1 MFRRLMRIGALGR
14 GAASAVDPQDTPLVL
29 TCTTT
34 GAQTLTLQGLTVA
47 AGKTVVVDWGDTNTN
62 TYTAGAGTRT
72 HAYAG
77 AGTYTVKI
85 ANRRNITLIDFE
97 DTKITSLIIN
107 STNPLPTGLTSLTLK
122 TLAGLTYNANTN
134 PLPTGLT
141 YLTLNTLAGLTYNAN
156 TNPLPTGLT
165 YLTLNTLAGLTYN
178 ANTNPLPTGLTY
190 LTLNTLA
197 GLTYNANTNPL
208 PTGLTILS
216 LYTLTGLTWE
226 IKSGAAWPTGATVAT
241 ITGCPSVTC
250 TAWTDNAIHSIQAEN
265 AYSQA
270 NVDAFINAIW
280 ANKAN
285 FTYATPTLDL
295 LGGSN
300 AAPSGTY
307 QNNCPPTSGK
317 EYAYDL
323 VNDNCGH
330 GGPKWVVQTA

>member
-122 TLAGLTYNANTN
+122 
-134 PLPTGLT
+134 
-141 YLTLNTLAGLTYNAN
+141 
-156 TNPLPTGLT
+156 
-165 YLTLNTLAGLTYN
+165 
-178 ANTNPLPTGLTY
+178 
-190 LTLNTLA
+190 TLA

>member
-1 MFRRLMRIGALGR
+1 MGNTFQRLMRIGALGG
-14 GAASAVDPQDTPLVL
+14 GAKAVDPQDTPLVF

-47 AGKTVVVDWGDTNTN
+47 AGKSVVVDWGDTNTN

-77 AGTYTVKI
+77 AGTWTVKI

-97 DTKITSLIIN
+97 DTKITSLVIN
-107 STNPLPTGLTSLTLK
+107 SANPLPTGLTSLTLYN
-122 TLAGLTYNANTN
+122 LAGLTYNANTN

-141 YLTLNTLAGLTYNAN
+141 YLYLSSLAGLTYNAN

-165 YLTLNTLAGLTYN
+165 SLTLISLAGLTYN
-178 ANTNPLPTGLTY
+178 ANTNPLPTGLT
-190 LTLNTLA
+190 
-197 GLTYNANTNPL
+197 
-208 PTGLTILS
+208 S
-216 LYTLTGLTWE
+216 LYLYSLAGLTWE
-226 IKSGAAWPTGATVAT
+226 IKSGAAWPTGATAAV

-250 TAWTDNAIHSIQAEN
+250 TAWTDNSIRSIQAEN

-270 NVDAFINAIW
+270 NVDAFLNAIW

-285 FTYATPTLDL
+285 FTYAAPTLDL

-300 AAPSGTY
+300 AAPSGIY
-307 QNNCPPTSGK
+307 QYNATPTTGK
-317 EYAYDL
+317 EKAYAL
-323 VNDNCGH
+323 VNTAPGNN
-330 GGPKWVVQTA
+330 WVVQTA